1 MKLQTGVRIDSEV
14 WLAYRVLCSRE
25 KLRPYLAIE
34 EFLRLVLEND
44 SVLRLLSVMRDVAK
58 SRVEGFDAYARV
70 LLDWYTHEKY
80 WFSINDSDASV
91 EALLLDS
98 LKVVTDAKL
107 RQRIENA
114 LVAHQRRIY
123 LKKKGAA
130 EVDKDINK
138 ELEVKGETEKTEDSS
153 KIKTKELDGEKEMQ
167 EKLNE
172 LKRFRTLVKHKKE
185 N

>member
-1 MKLQTGVRIDSEV
+1 MKVQTGVRIDSEV
-14 WLAYRVLCSRE
+14 WRAYRVLCSRE
-25 KLRPYLAIE
+25 KLRPSLAIE

-44 SVLRLLSVMRDVAK
+44 SVLRLLSLMRDVAK

-80 WFSINDSDASV
+80 WFSVNDSDASV

-98 LKVVTDAKL
+98 LKVVTDAEL
-107 RQRIENA
+107 RHRIENA
-114 LVAHQRRIY
+114 LVAHQRKIH

-130 EVDKDINK
+130 EVDKNSNK
-138 ELEVKGETEKTEDSS
+138 ELEVKGETEKAEDVN
-153 KIKTKELDGEKEMQ
+153 KIEAKDLDAENEIKQ
-167 EKLNE
+167 KLNE
-172 LKRFRTLVKHKKE
+172 LKRFRKLVKNKKE